1 MLLVLI
7 WYNFLKFNQLKGL
20 KNMHALLKEKEFVL
34 RIELEKL
41 NGETAYA
48 EYELEF
54 LLITNK

>member
-34 RIELEKL
+34 RIELEKF

>member
-1 MLLVLI
+1 
-7 WYNFLKFNQLKGL
+7 
-20 KNMHALLKEKEFVL
+20 MHALLKEKEFVL
-34 RIELEKL
+34 RIELEKF